1 MKPNHGQIWPLEQK
15 ESIEL
20 IERNRFGHL
29 ACHSIDDIY
38 VVPITYA
45 AEGGYI
51 YSHSREGKKIE
62 MMRNNPYICIQ
73 VEEVQEFNKWKSVIA
88 WGEFEELSG
97 DMATLG
103 MRMLL
108 RRVLSVEKQKQR
120 SELEIDF
127 SAQLESAVIYRMRMQ
142 KMTGRLE

>member
-15 ESIEL
+15 ESIE
-20 IERNRFGHL
+20 
-29 ACHSIDDIY
+29 
-38 VVPITYA
+38 
-45 AEGGYI
+45 
-51 YSHSREGKKIE
+51 
-62 MMRNNPYICIQ
+62 
-73 VEEVQEFNKWKSVIA
+73 
-88 WGEFEELSG
+88 FEELSG
-97 DMATLG
+97 DIATLG

-142 KMTGRLE
+142 KMTGRFE